1 MNPGVSAALTASTA
15 ATAAAAE
22 QQRLQQ
28 QEEEEMTSYSSQ
40 DLEDDW
46 EFKILRSSYG
56 AFGDSDQMA
65 EILEEE
71 SQAGW
76 VLVEKFDHQRIRLK
90 RRAGEQRNDATIDFD
105 PYRTTFDERMPASTK
120 TVLFGL
126 LFFFLILIAA
136 GIGAAILKGL

>member
-1 MNPGVSAALTASTA
+1 MMNPGISAALTAS
-15 ATAAAAE
+15 TAAAAE

-46 EFKILRSSYG
+46 EFKILRSAYG
-56 AFGDSDQMA
+56 AFRDPDHMA
-65 EILEEE
+65 EVLEQE

-90 RRAGEQRNDATIDFD
+90 RRTSERRNDR
-105 PYRTTFDERMPASTK
+105 PRSLPHHLRRTN
-120 TVLFGL
+120 
-126 LFFFLILIAA
+126 A
-136 GIGAAILKGL
+136 GARKKRAIRFAVC